1 MFRNALSRETVTAD
15 TTIMDVKSSQIGLLS
30 KLLDVANIRHRVI
43 SQNVANVNTP
53 GYHRLDV
60 SFEEAFLKRL
70 GKDAKA
76 GSVEPK
82 VLEATGGP
90 ERGDGNNVDMDA
102 ELGRL
107 SKNALMHN
115 VYTQL
120 LAGNIATMRSA
131 ITGR

>member
-1 MFRNALSRETVTAD
+1 
-15 TTIMDVKSSQIGLLS
+15 MDVKGSQMALLS
-30 KLLDVANIRHRVI
+30 KLLDAANFRHRVI
-43 SQNVANVNTP
+43 SQNLANVNTP

-70 GKDAKA
+70 DKEGKLDAGA
-76 GSVEPK
+76 LEPR

-90 ERGDGNNVDMDA
+90 ERGDGNNVDMDT
-102 ELGRL
+102 EIGRL
-107 SKNALMHN
+107 NKNALMHN
-115 VYTQL
+115 IYVQL